1 MSQEN
6 VELHYR
12 VVDAF
17 NRRDLNAILALMECD
32 VEAISRLVSVEG
44 GYHGH
49 EGVRRW
55 WENLLDAFPDFTT
68 EIGEVQE
75 LGDVTVA
82 ALRIRG
88 HGASSDGP
96 FDAAT
101 WQAVAWRQGKC
112 IWWRMFD
119 SQDEALEA
127 VGLSE
132 QDAHA
137 DSS

>member
-12 VVDAF
+12 VIDAL
-17 NRRDLNAILALMECD
+17 NRRDLDAVLAHMDRD
-32 VEAISRLVSVEG
+32 VQAVSRIVVIEG

-49 EGVRRW
+49 EGTRRW
-55 WENLLDAFPDFTT
+55 WESLLDAFPDFTV
-68 EIGEVQE
+68 EAVEVRE
-75 LGDVTVA
+75 LGNVTVA
-82 ALRIRG
+82 GLRTRG
-88 HGASSDGP
+88 HGATSDAP
-96 FDAAT
+96 FDTAV
-101 WQAVAWRQGKC
+101 WQAAEWRHGKC
-112 IWWRMFD
+112 IRWRMFD